1 MKELREKIGKPVIRG
16 YSDDTVIFTDK
27 TGNTRIMSR
36 QNFLLVFPELEKEI
50 ELRKRRADER

>member
-1 MKELREKIGKPVIRG
+1 MFGTLREKIGRPIIRG
-16 YSDDTVIFTDK
+16 YSDDTIIFTDR

-50 ELRKRRADER
+50 SLKRADA